1 MLDESAEV
9 SRSLVPGEQC
19 DPISGYYHSHHKHHQ
34 YQHHITLG
42 KSTKYLEN
50 SHQPMSAQ
58 LRGCL
63 MDE

>member
-19 DPISGYYHSHHKHHQ
+19 DPISGYYHSHHKHQ

-50 SHQPMSAQ
+50 SQQPMSAQ